1 MNSLETVALLFEDLA
16 TGELAGWVTQR
27 WIQPEPDASGGWS
40 FRDIDI
46 ARTRLIYD
54 LRREMATP
62 EETMPIVLS
71 LLDQIYE
78 LRCLVDG
85 FGQVL
90 AEQPAA
96 VQEAIQTGLA
106 RATRLADRTSPSAA
120 VQTAPDRETA
130 PRRLW

>member
-16 TGELAGWVTQR
+16 SGELAGWVAQR
-27 WIQPEPDASGGWS
+27 WIQPEPDEDGGWS
-40 FRDIDI
+40 FREIDI
-46 ARTRLIYD
+46 ARTRLVYD

-78 LRCLVDG
+78 LRRLLDG

-90 AEQPAA
+90 AEQPIE
-96 VQEAIQTGLA
+96 VREAIQAGLIRTA
-106 RATRLADRTSPSAA
+106 R
-120 VQTAPDRETA
+120 
-130 PRRLW
+130 

>member
-16 TGELAGWVTQR
+16 TGELAGWVAQR

-46 ARTRLIYD
+46 ARTWLIYD

-78 LRCLVDG
+78 LRCMVDG
-85 FGQVL
+85 FVQVL

-106 RATRLADRTSPSAA
+106 RATR
-120 VQTAPDRETA
+120 
-130 PRRLW
+130 